1 MYNFGDVKV
10 CTFWT
15 WRGSETST
23 TLSAYSNM
31 YWAVL
36 RGSVLWKH
44 LCPLKTLMLCSLVT
58 EPARICMLQSLTQ
71 SGGFFCIFAGYG
83 LGLTAAGLWG
93 PTSLA
98 GLVLCGFLATVC
110 SWCGNP
116 ESPCAAK
123 TCGRPVA
130 LSSTAAR
137 LLPKITPGTKPTGL
151 PLSARTSL
159 SVEALAWILG
169 HGLQRWHCPLQGR
182 MPFRGKILSG
192 EMNGVWGGQGTL

>member
-1 MYNFGDVKV
+1 MYILNLERQWNKHHFECILKHVLG
-10 CTFWT
+10 CTQRLSFV
-15 WRGSETST
+15 ETSLPFENT
-23 TLSAYSNM
+23 HAVQTVWSLNLQEFACYKVLHSLGDFSAF
-31 YWAVL
+31 
-36 RGSVLWKH
+36 
-44 LCPLKTLMLCSLVT
+44 
-58 EPARICMLQSLTQ
+58 LQAMGWGWLLQ
-71 SGGFFCIFAGYG
+71 VSGVPHPMQDWCCVVFWPQC
-83 LGLTAAGLWG
+83 AAGAETLR
-93 PTSLA
+93 
-98 GLVLCGFLATVC
+98 
-110 SWCGNP
+110 
-116 ESPCAAK
+116 PCAAK

-137 LLPKITPGTKPTGL
+137 LLPKITPGTKPIGL

>member
-1 MYNFGDVKV
+1 MWKYVHFEPGEAVKQAPLWV
-10 CTFWT
+10 HTQTCT
-15 WRGSETST
+15 GLCSEAQFCGNI
-23 TLSAYSNM
+23 SA
-31 YWAVL
+31 
-36 RGSVLWKH
+36 LWKH
-44 LCPLKTLMLCSLVT
+44 SCCANSLVT

-93 PTSLA
+93 PTSHA

-137 LLPKITPGTKPTGL
+137 LLPKITPGTKPIGL